1 MSDQAYMAYTQNMY
15 QEYTQI
21 IKSAHRIHFFS
32 GKKRLNFY
40 DAKNKIFD
48 KRKLLL
54 NDQFE
59 SKTFRVFLHESEGK
73 GDIENNV
80 ENLMILNYNHKK
92 ACENKNGDEDEDA
105 VHDQD

>member
-1 MSDQAYMAYTQNMY
+1 M
-15 QEYTQI
+15 
-21 IKSAHRIHFFS
+21 
-32 GKKRLNFY
+32 NFY
-40 DAKNKIFD
+40 DAKNKVFD

-54 NDQFE
+54 SDKFE
-59 SKTFRVFLHESEGK
+59 SKTFKVFLHASEGK

-92 ACENKNGDEDEDA
+92 ACANQEGEEEDEDA